1 MEPKNQAKNVFV
13 ETYAEDMAKVIEDDH
28 QGLVKKIIQEE
39 EARANEKKNLSPE
52 SKKNR
57 MFMQMSAV
65 LFLLGLG
72 ILFFLFLN
80 RGADTLEPVPEFV
93 PLVFT
98 DQSSFLEVAGLKRS
112 EIFQAILNQTRTSTV
127 KPGGLEGIYLT
138 FNKKVVGL
146 RQFVFLLQANFLPS
160 ENPVIVSD
168 QFLMGWVNLAGRAE
182 GATSSGFFILLKTRS
197 ASDIFGSLRAWEEK
211 MFQDLYEFYGRS
223 AASGNDYLLTK
234 SFEDGIVE
242 NKNARQ
248 LSNET
253 GDPVLLYVFADN
265 NSVVIADSPVTAREV
280 MLRLA
285 AKQTKE

>member
-1 MEPKNQAKNVFV
+1 MEPENKAKNVFV

-39 EARANEKKNLSPE
+39 KARADEKKNLSPE

-57 MFMQMSAV
+57 MFMQMSAT
-65 LFLLGLG
+65 LFILGLG
-72 ILFFLFLN
+72 ILFFLFWN
-80 RGADTLEPVPEFV
+80 RGADTVEPVPEFV
-93 PLVFT
+93 PLIFT
-98 DQSSFLEVAGLKRS
+98 DQSSFLEVAGLKRG
-112 EIFQAILNQTRTSTV
+112 EILQIIFNQTTASTV
-127 KPGGLEGIYLT
+127 KPGGLEGIYLA

-146 RQFVFLLQANFLPS
+146 RQFVFLLQANFLPP

-182 GATSSGFFILLKTRS
+182 GATGIGFFILLKTRS
-197 ASDIFGSLRAWEEK
+197 ASDIFESLRAWEEK
-211 MFQDLYEFYGRS
+211 MFQDLHELFGRG
-223 AASGNDYLLTK
+223 AAGENDYLLTK
-234 SFEDGIVE
+234 SFEDGLVE

-248 LSNET
+248 LLNDA

-265 NSVVIADSPVTAREV
+265 NSVVIADASATAREV
-280 MLRLA
+280 MLRLT